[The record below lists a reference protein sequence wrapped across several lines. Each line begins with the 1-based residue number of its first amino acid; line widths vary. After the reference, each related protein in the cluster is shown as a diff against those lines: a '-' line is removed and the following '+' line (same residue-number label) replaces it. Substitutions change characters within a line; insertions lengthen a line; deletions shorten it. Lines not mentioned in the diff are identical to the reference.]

1 MPARVLDPAEAA
13 RLYVRERKS
22 PCVIAAEHGGLTP
35 AGAARKVREGGC
47 NGGLT
52 YCLVHRKYEVLEHM

>member
-1 MPARVLDPAEAA
+1 MYQDD
-13 RLYVRERKS
+13 RKS
-22 PCVIAAEHGGLTP
+22 PCVIAEEHGGLTP

-52 YCLVHRKYEVLEHM
+52 WCRIHRKYEVLEHM